1 MKSLPS
7 LVCDLDWPW
16 VGPRDIGPMRLIAL
30 LTALVL
36 SLSVAV
42 ATASAATQ
50 YEGTVTSINKTK
62 RTFRLNDSER
72 GTIRIKVTRNTV
84 FQRING
90 FNALS
95 VGMKR
100 VEATVKRSHGRWVA
114 THVERS
120 GGGGRHGGD
129 DD

>member
-1 MKSLPS
+1 
-7 LVCDLDWPW
+7 
-16 VGPRDIGPMRLIAL
+16 MRLIAL

-42 ATASAATQ
+42 ASASAATQ
-50 YEGTVTSINKTK
+50 YEGTVTSINKAK

-84 FQRING
+84 FERING
-90 FNALS
+90 FSGLS

-100 VEATVKRSHGRWVA
+100 VEATVKRSNGRWVA
-114 THVERS
+114 TRVERS
-120 GGGGRHGGD
+120 GGGGNHGGD
-129 DD
+129 DRGGRGGADDGPNHT